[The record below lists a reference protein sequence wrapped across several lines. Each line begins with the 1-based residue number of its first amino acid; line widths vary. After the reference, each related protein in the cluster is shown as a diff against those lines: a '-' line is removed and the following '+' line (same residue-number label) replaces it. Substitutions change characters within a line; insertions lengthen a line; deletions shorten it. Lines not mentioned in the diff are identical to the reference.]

1 MYQLMT
7 DVTPQ
12 TWQELTGNTGQECDG
27 WAARDQEI
35 ITTSHHN
42 YCNVGS

>member
-42 YCNVGS
+42 YSNVPS